1 MDPGKSMLE
10 RLKKIFKNE
19 IPEPCIIRFEEI
31 PEYLDKRAYTIR
43 GILQKDTAVPMQTIR
58 GAVQNLEHIIQMLHA
73 TESDTG
79 IHPKLK
85 SIAKNTL
92 PQYAKAMETAL
103 SKPLPDD
110 VEDFYT
116 AATEM
121 LKVCIN
127 SSRSQGKYLQAVFPE
142 EMRSVRIGIDAIG
155 REINTMTR
163 SLASY
168 RKDLA
173 FIKEAEKTHGALLDI
188 QNDTEKSYA
197 KEDRI
202 GQRITE
208 IQNRIETCR
217 QEIQSLETDDAQ
229 HKITEQKQELEVL
242 TKERERTVQ
251 RYAVLSMTASHVF
264 RKAEKLAVKQRN
276 TNDAVVLQHVLD
288 LLSDHTVPDASDLS
302 PALSAACP
310 VAVRMIGKGDMALK
324 NKEERALFSDTAG
337 FISEI
342 GALSNRYS
350 QQAQQCDAAEQ
361 ALRAHP
367 IIIRSQTLI
376 REKNQLEV
384 ILEKEIQSRVELI
397 HWRTDIQKSIPSLHQ
412 NLEKT
417 LRDLSGS
424 DVQLQYPLII
434 ASSP

>member
-1 MDPGKSMLE
+1 MLE

-19 IPEPCIIRFEEI
+19 IPEPLIIRFEEI
-31 PEYLDKRAYTIR
+31 PGYLDNRTYTIR
-43 GILQKDTAVPMQTIR
+43 GILQKDTAVPIQTIR
-58 GAVQNLEHIIQMLHA
+58 VAVQNLGQIIEMLHA
-73 TESDTG
+73 TEFDTA

-92 PQYAKAMETAL
+92 PQYAKAMESAL

-110 VEDFYT
+110 VEEFYT
-116 AATEM
+116 AATEI
-121 LKVCIN
+121 LKICIN

-142 EMRSVRIGIDAIG
+142 EMKSVRIGIDAIG

-163 SLASY
+163 YLASY

-173 FIKEAEKTHGALLDI
+173 FIKEAEKTHGALIDI
-188 QNDTEKSYA
+188 KNNTEKSHV
-197 KEDRI
+197 KEERI
-202 GQRITE
+202 GQRITD
-208 IQNRIETCR
+208 IQNRIETCS
-217 QEIQSLETDDAQ
+217 QEIQSLETDDVQ
-229 HKITEQKQELEVL
+229 HQITGQKQDLEVL

-276 TNDAVVLQHVLD
+276 TNDAVVLQHALD

-302 PALSAACP
+302 ETLSAACP
-310 VAVRMIGKGDMALK
+310 VAVRMIGRGDVALK

-342 GALSNRYS
+342 GALSSRYS

-361 ALRAHP
+361 TLRAHP
-367 IIIRSQTLI
+367 FIVRSQTLM

-384 ILEKEIQSRVELI
+384 ILEKDIQSKGELVS
-397 HWRTDIQKSIPSLHQ
+397 WRNDLQKSIPSLHQ
-412 NLEKT
+412 SLEKT

-424 DVQLQYPLII
+424 DVQLQYPLIV